1 MKYKQI
7 IFDIDGTLIDTED
20 AVMRS
25 MQDTIL
31 EMTGKIY

>member
-25 MQDTIL
+25 IDR
-31 EMTGKIY
+31 KSVV